1 MPWRVLLHP
10 PRSAAANNEQV
21 GKLPEDWT
29 QLLGRKVSIRY
40 RLHDGDHAFSEA
52 IGVVQSVT
60 PPGEDAARVTVV
72 NRRGEARSVPIE
84 DIVTT
89 KVFSA
94 S

>member
-1 MPWRVLLHP
+1 MPEP
-10 PRSAAANNEQV
+10 PA
-21 GKLPEDWT
+21 DWV

-40 RLHDGDHAFSEA
+40 RLHDSHHAFSEA

-60 PPGEDAARVTVV
+60 PPGDDVARVTVV

-84 DIVTT
+84 DIVSA